1 MGYGRSIRIGLL
13 LEHLLLDISKRVDV
27 LLLEIILFIRFGDLE
42 RHSAKQTFR
51 KRLKMKKN
59 IVILYNLGRFI

>member
-42 RHSAKQTFR
+42 RHSAKQTVR